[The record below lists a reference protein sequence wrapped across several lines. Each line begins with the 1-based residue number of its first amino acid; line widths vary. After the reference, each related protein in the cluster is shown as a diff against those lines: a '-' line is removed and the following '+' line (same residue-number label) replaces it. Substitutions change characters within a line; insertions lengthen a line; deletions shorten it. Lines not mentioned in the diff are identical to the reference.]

1 MKEKDDCN
9 FVNDTTLYVCGKD
22 LDAISNKLELEI
34 NTAIK
39 WFKDN
44 EIVANPSKFQLA
56 FLSKYK
62 KIKNKMSFDGKT
74 IKSSDTFNCLKLSET
89 KILILNDIYKI
100 LVTKQIAKPKL
111 FSV

>member
-9 FVNDTTLYVCGKD
+9 FVNDTTLYVCRKD

-62 KIKNKMSFDGKT
+62 NIKNKMSFDGKT
-74 IKSSDTFNCLKLSET
+74 IKSSD
-89 KILILNDIYKI
+89 IIYLLEIIRDKNI
-100 LVTKQIAKPKL
+100 NFKRHL
-111 FSV
+111 